1 MSNITIR
8 KQNGDKPAL
17 TAPESSRD
25 PWRQMRALL
34 SWDPFREIAPFQAF
48 EERAVAFAPAFEI
61 KETKESYLFKADVPG
76 IQEKDLEVTMTGNRL
91 TVSGKRDEE
100 KEDRSERFYA
110 YERNYGSFS
119 RSFTLPD
126 GAETDKLR
134 AALEHG
140 VLTVTVPKKAEV
152 QPKKIA
158 VKVEGQAPKS

>member
-1 MSNITIR
+1 MANIAIR
-8 KQNGDKPAL
+8 KENGNRL
-17 TAPESSRD
+17 APIATGEPRWDPSRM
-25 PWRQMRALL
+25 MRDLFG
-34 SWDPFREIAPFQAF
+34 WDPFREMAPFAQQGPATFMPSF
-48 EERAVAFAPAFEI
+48 EV
-61 KETKESYLFKADVPG
+61 KETKDSYLFKADVPG